1 MAQQVNL
8 VKEVYGR
15 NTYTRV
21 VDTSF
26 SELYA
31 PVTASIAPSSALT
44 VEQFF
49 DVYNA
54 LFFQIPATGQV
65 NSHEYLVQRSSQYLG
80 GATVSANE
88 QAYIDEI
95 NSLRE
100 QLLQTNANY
109 LNLTNVV

>member
-1 MAQQVNL
+1 MEQKLNL
-8 VKEVYGR
+8 TKEVYGR

-26 SELYA
+26 SELYTE
-31 PVTASIAPSSALT
+31 VTASAATGIT

-49 DVYNA
+49 DYYNQ

-65 NSHEYLVQRSSQYLG
+65 NSHEYLVKTSTEYIGS
-80 GATVSANE
+80 TVLTDNE

-95 NSLRE
+95 NALRE
-100 QLLQTNANY
+100 QLLEANQNY
-109 LNLTNVV
+109 LNLNNII